1 MRALEE
7 LHIMHIVDIRECEE
21 NGYEEK
27 NDDSICNNGIR
38 AVSYTHLIY
47 ESGVCGKFCDT
58 DGCICHNTGDYLFY
72 RGILYRKNDSGYKD
86 ISSH

>member
-38 AVSYTHLIY
+38 DVFPDKLW
-47 ESGVCGKFCDT
+47 G
-58 DGCICHNTGDYLFY
+58 
-72 RGILYRKNDSGYKD
+72 
-86 ISSH
+86 